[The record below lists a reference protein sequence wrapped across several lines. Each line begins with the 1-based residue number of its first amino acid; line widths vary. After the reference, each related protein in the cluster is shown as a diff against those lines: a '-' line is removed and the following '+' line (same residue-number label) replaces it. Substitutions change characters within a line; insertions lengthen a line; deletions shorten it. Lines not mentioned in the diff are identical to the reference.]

1 MREFELYTKT
11 TLDSVHVIESQ
22 KHISVFVHKNFMSTG
37 ESYKL
42 DKKHFNKLQAYKSVS
57 ALLKF
62 VKANQIDDSANDN
75 GLDSAAKCD
84 VSEVISASS
93 TSCPVPAPTPAKSS
107 EQGQGI
113 LFVEFETAGRGKDN
127 EIIEISVVDSAEN
140 VLFHSRVSPTKP
152 LKDVP
157 TGYPALSELWARF
170 GAVIGRSDI
179 AFYNADFSKR
189 ALLRSVGKAF
199 DTPTPE
205 HFYTLFPYNK
215 VICVGERYKE
225 FNNYCLGYFRNYGL
239 QHINSACG
247 QSGLSW
253 RDVSNSASGNAIK
266 SARLYKYLDHKAVA

>member
-1 MREFELYTKT
+1 MKHITFYTKT
-11 TLDSVHVIESQ
+11 RTAHAHVIGLKGSQGETLVVSVH
-22 KHISVFVHKNFMSTG
+22 SVKTG
-37 ESYKL
+37 KKLNLYKL
-42 DKKHFNKLQAYKSVS
+42 PLELKDEVSKIKSYS
-57 ALLKF
+57 ALVAF
-62 VKANQIDDSANDN
+62 AKANHTADIVADEKQ
-75 GLDSAAKCD
+75 
-84 VSEVISASS
+84 

-179 AFYNADFSKR
+179 AFYNADVSKR

-225 FNNYCLGYFRNYGL
+225 FNNYRLGYFRNYGL

-247 QSGLSW
+247 QSGLFW
-253 RDVSNSASGNAIK
+253 RDLSNSASGNAIK
-266 SARLYKYLDHKAVA
+266 SARLYKYLDHKAVT

>member
-1 MREFELYTKT
+1 MEHRTFYTKT
-11 TLDSVHVIESQ
+11 RRADAHFIGNTGYHVKQLVVSVHSL
-22 KHISVFVHKNFMSTG
+22 KTGKNLTVYRLPLDLSN
-37 ESYKL
+37 EVSKINSY
-42 DKKHFNKLQAYKSVS
+42 S
-57 ALLKF
+57 ALVAF
-62 VKANQIDDSANDN
+62 AKANQITDSASNAHS
-75 GLDSAAKCD
+75 GSDSAS
-84 VSEVISASS
+84 V
-93 TSCPVPAPTPAKSS
+93 TSCPVPASTPAKSS

-179 AFYNADFSKR
+179 AFYNADVSKR

-225 FNNYCLGYFRNYGL
+225 FNNYRLGYFRNYGL

-247 QSGLSW
+247 QSGLFW

>member
-1 MREFELYTKT
+1 MANYQIETKNQLVEFLPF
-11 TLDSVHVIESQ
+11 Q
-22 KHISVFVHKNFMSTG
+22 HKGFIQVA
-37 ESYKL
+37 L
-42 DKKHFNKLQAYKSVS
+42 FNKQAKSFDLIKVEIIYIALTDENLKKLQSYKSVS
-57 ALLKF
+57 AL
-62 VKANQIDDSANDN
+62 VRYAKANQITDSASNAHS
-75 GLDSAAKCD
+75 GSDSAS
-84 VSEVISASS
+84 V
-93 TSCPVPAPTPAKSS
+93 TSCPAPAPTPAKSLD
-107 EQGQGI
+107 QGQGI

-140 VLFHSRVSPTKP
+140 VLFYSRVSPTKP

-157 TGYPALSELWARF
+157 TGYPTLSELWARF

-199 DTPTPE
+199 DTFTPE

-225 FNNYCLGYFRNYGL
+225 FNNYRLGYFRNYGL
-239 QHINSACG
+239 QHINSACV

-253 RDVSNSASGNAIK
+253 RDVSNSPSVNAIK